1 MLSNKTTLRLA
12 LAALLLMASA
22 SGADAQGNTTREV
35 TLIELDAAAA
45 KPAVVYRRAGSV
57 DDREII
63 ALSPSA
69 TTDDLSRALRVL
81 DVLHARFGPTVDRS
95 MAAAVRTEV
104 APDAGDPQA
113 DTRRQQHGQLMSAL
127 KRSLRRQ
134 VTGFGNVKALRISVP
149 ARKT

>member
-1 MLSNKTTLRLA
+1 MLSNKTTLRLT

-22 SGADAQGNTTREV
+22 SGADAQGNSTREV
-35 TLIELDAAAA
+35 TLIELDAAA